1 MLKKSIHI
9 LTLYKIF
16 LLNYWVILWFI
27 GFLIATLIGTIG
39 IVQYLYQKSQSINIQ
54 LILDTIYYTISMA
67 TLSSLPEDANNTLI
81 LIGKTLSPLML
92 IVFSVSA
99 VLSLLKDRFLL
110 FWAHLSYSGHYLVC
124 GLSRGSLGMIQTLR
138 EKGNKVVVLEDKGDN
153 PLLSYCKIH
162 NIPYMVADGGSL
174 EAYNHLRFKKAKE
187 IILFWE
193 EDTRNVYIA
202 RELNKKAKE
211 EGKNINI
218 QVHISN
224 IWLKHYYDKEGLMKE
239 GGSNLLA
246 INLYENMARAF
257 FLKVPL
263 DSGVRHVENPWIV
276 IVGDGITAKALL
288 IWTILYK
295 VYPEGKELKITVVGE
310 SSKDLVESFKRRYT
324 YRGEFMFEDVWVDS
338 LETKYRLINC
348 ASDLG
353 VEEKEPQ
360 AVFVCTESDEEN
372 MRIYEE
378 LKEEK
383 LKVYCFLN
391 NYHQHMDSNLLSLYK
406 LASEL
411 TFSLEEY
418 DRMAK
423 VLHNMYLENCDKSK
437 EACRKWEE
445 LKEVYRVSNR
455 LSADHIWEKLRYIG
469 LDAVYTTDKEKL
481 REYKESY
488 ERALK
493 DDRLL
498 YELIYLEHMRYYRER
513 VILRDWNR
521 VLKYKGK
528 WQDLESRGEIMS
540 LTKDTLES
548 YVHAMEEL
556 INVF

>member
-1 MLKKSIHI
+1 
-9 LTLYKIF
+9 
-16 LLNYWVILWFI
+16 
-27 GFLIATLIGTIG
+27 
-39 IVQYLYQKSQSINIQ
+39 
-54 LILDTIYYTISMA
+54 
-67 TLSSLPEDANNTLI
+67 
-81 LIGKTLSPLML
+81 
-92 IVFSVSA
+92 
-99 VLSLLKDRFLL
+99 
-110 FWAHLSYSGHYLVC
+110 
-124 GLSRGSLGMIQTLR
+124 
-138 EKGNKVVVLEDKGDN
+138 
-153 PLLSYCKIH
+153 
-162 NIPYMVADGGSL
+162 
-174 EAYNHLRFKKAKE
+174 
-187 IILFWE
+187 
-193 EDTRNVYIA
+193 
-202 RELNKKAKE
+202 
-211 EGKNINI
+211 
-218 QVHISN
+218 
-224 IWLKHYYDKEGLMKE
+224 
-239 GGSNLLA
+239 
-246 INLYENMARAF
+246 
-257 FLKVPL
+257 
-263 DSGVRHVENPWIV
+263 
-276 IVGDGITAKALL
+276 
-288 IWTILYK
+288 
-295 VYPEGKELKITVVGE
+295 
-310 SSKDLVESFKRRYT
+310 
-324 YRGEFMFEDVWVDS
+324 MFEDVWVDS

-353 VEEKEPQ
+353 VEEKKPQ

-378 LKEEK
+378 LKEEG

-423 VLHNMYLENCDKSK
+423 VLHNMYLEKCNKSK

-548 YVHAMEEL
+548 YVRAMEEV

>member
-1 MLKKSIHI
+1 
-9 LTLYKIF
+9 
-16 LLNYWVILWFI
+16 
-27 GFLIATLIGTIG
+27 
-39 IVQYLYQKSQSINIQ
+39 
-54 LILDTIYYTISMA
+54 
-67 TLSSLPEDANNTLI
+67 
-81 LIGKTLSPLML
+81 
-92 IVFSVSA
+92 
-99 VLSLLKDRFLL
+99 
-110 FWAHLSYSGHYLVC
+110 
-124 GLSRGSLGMIQTLR
+124 
-138 EKGNKVVVLEDKGDN
+138 
-153 PLLSYCKIH
+153 
-162 NIPYMVADGGSL
+162 
-174 EAYNHLRFKKAKE
+174 
-187 IILFWE
+187 
-193 EDTRNVYIA
+193 
-202 RELNKKAKE
+202 
-211 EGKNINI
+211 
-218 QVHISN
+218 
-224 IWLKHYYDKEGLMKE
+224 MKE

-276 IVGDGITAKALL
+276 IVGDGITARALL

-353 VEEKEPQ
+353 VEEKKPQ

-372 MRIYEE
+372 LRIYEE
-378 LKEEK
+378 LKEEG

-423 VLHNMYLENCDKSK
+423 VLHNMYLEKCNKSK

-498 YELIYLEHMRYYRER
+498 YELIY
-513 VILRDWNR
+513 
-521 VLKYKGK
+521 
-528 WQDLESRGEIMS
+528 
-540 LTKDTLES
+540 
-548 YVHAMEEL
+548 
-556 INVF
+556 